1 MVLNSEIKISFN
13 GKTAEFPTVF
23 MDGLHFLDSYWQ
35 FYQVNINMMN
45 CDAAFLVLE
54 FKHSNNVII
63 ENCTFGNWTF
73 TQVQHVIIKNCSN
86 GYAGG
91 FSASLNFN
99 NSSGLMENITIKD
112 QNFTRIDEGLII
124 QNYSYIN
131 LIKSNFVNN
140 IVSYG
145 LIIVWNLSTL
155 HLSDTNMLQNQARD
169 RAGAIYVFNS
179 VVHKH

>member
-86 GYAGG
+86 GFAGG

-112 QNFTRIDEGLII
+112 QNFTRIDEGLFI

-131 LIKSNFVNN
+131 VTKSNFVNN
-140 IVSYG
+140 IVSSG
-145 LIIVWNLSTL
+145 LITVWNLSTL
-155 HLSDTNMLQNQARD
+155 HLSDTNMLQNQAID
-169 RAGAIYVFNS
+169 CACLV
-179 VVHKH
+179 